1 VHPLKWG
8 ASNTGELMERLTRR
22 SLLRASAGLA
32 AAGIVARPHIANAAA
47 TTAELWWVQGFAQ
60 EEDIA
65 FKQMVANYEKAS
77 GNHIEYS
84 ILPFAAMR
92 QKEIAAVTSGVVPDI
107 IDLGDYFFGVL
118 GAWND
123 QLVDLTDVIETQK
136 PLFMPTALQ
145 TAFAYN
151 NVAKKRSYYMIPNRM
166 AVTPFHVWKSL
177 LDKAGYKPADIPK
190 TWDAFLGFFEQVQS
204 KLRAQ
209 GMRNIYA
216 YSIMISAVGFDV
228 VGQFD
233 HFMIAYGGKDLFTPD
248 GKVHTEEPQIR
259 EAAVKAVS
267 RLTTAYKQGFLPPAV
282 LNWNDNDDNNAFHA
296 KLVVMDFD
304 GTISTEVAL
313 WKDKEAYN
321 GILTLGLPL
330 SNDGQPVASVMGTQ
344 ALVVPK
350 GAPNIT
356 VAKEFLKYSIE
367 PKVLAALLKGGLGR
381 RLPPMPSIVEND
393 KAFWLDPNN
402 EPLEAYTRQGVY
414 GPTIPPYEVYNPARA
429 QVSTEHVFA
438 VAMNDVINNGMTPE
452 AAIDKA
458 FKRTEEIFAKY
469 PIEQA

>member
-1 VHPLKWG
+1 MDRP
-8 ASNTGELMERLTRR
+8 TRR
-22 SLLRASAGLA
+22 SILRASAGLA
-32 AAGIVARPHIANAAA
+32 AVGAIARPFVANAEAKTA
-47 TTAELWWVQGFAQ
+47 TVWWVQGFAE
-60 EEDIA
+60 EEDIG
-65 FKQMVANYEKAS
+65 FKQLVADYEKAS

-84 ILPFAAMR
+84 IAPFAAMR

-107 IDLGDYFFGVL
+107 LNVGDYFFGVL
-118 GAWND
+118 SAWND

-136 PLFMPTALQ
+136 SLFLPTALQ
-145 TAFAYN
+145 TAYAYN
-151 NVAKKRSYYMIPNRM
+151 NELKKRSYYMIPHRM
-166 AVTPFHVWKSL
+166 TVIPFHVWRSL

-190 TWDAFLGFFEQVQS
+190 TWDAFIDFFQGVQT

-216 YSIMISAVGFDV
+216 YSFMISSVGFDV
-228 VGQFD
+228 IGHFD

-248 GKVHTEEPQIR
+248 GKVHTDEPQIK
-259 EAAVKAVS
+259 EAAVKAVT
-267 RLTTAYKQGFLPPAV
+267 RLTTAYKQGFLPPGV

-313 WKDKEAYN
+313 WKNKEAYN
-321 GILTLGLPL
+321 DILTLGLPL
-330 SNDGQPVASVMGTQ
+330 SNDGKPLVGIMGT
-344 ALVVPK
+344 AAAVVPK
-350 GAPNIT
+350 GATNIA

-367 PKVLAALLKGGLGR
+367 PKALGAYLKTGLGR
-381 RLPPMPSIVEND
+381 FLPPMKSIADND
-393 KAFWLDPNN
+393 QAFWLDPKNQ
-402 EPLEAYTRQGVY
+402 PLQAYTQQGIY

-438 VAMNDVINNGMTPE
+438 IAINDVINNGMTPE

-458 FKRTEEIFAKY
+458 FSRCEAIFAKF
-469 PIEQA
+469 PIAQA